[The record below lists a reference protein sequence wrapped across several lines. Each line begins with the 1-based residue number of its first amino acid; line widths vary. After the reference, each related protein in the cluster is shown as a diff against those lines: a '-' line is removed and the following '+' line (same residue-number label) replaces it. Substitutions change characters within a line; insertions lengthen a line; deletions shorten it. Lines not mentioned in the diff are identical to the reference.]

1 MAGAAA
7 RKATMIDAR
16 HDPALAFLRQDYPA
30 PITVLG
36 LVYSSV
42 AHAIL
47 AAQAL
52 DPEVRSHIA
61 ATASLDE
68 ARRIAAGAPVR
79 DDWDTIEDRSVWY
92 LVRLKF
98 TAHPE
103 LAERLLDLPPDAIVA
118 APDPVWGLD
127 DEDDGENRLGGM
139 LARLRGRA
147 LVAYAER
154 VLGPLAPPSTGG
166 RDNLSLFNAC
176 A

>member
-1 MAGAAA
+1 
-7 RKATMIDAR
+7 MIDAR
-16 HDPALAFLRQDYPA
+16 HDHALAFLRQDYPA
-30 PITVLG
+30 PITVQG
-36 LVYSSV
+36 LLYASV

-47 AAQAL
+47 AAQTV
-52 DPEVRSHIA
+52 DPEVRSRLA

-68 ARRIAAGAPVR
+68 ARRVAVGAPIR
-79 DDWDTIEDRSVWY
+79 DDWDAIEDRSVWY

-103 LAERLLDLPPDAIVA
+103 LAEQLLDLPPDAIVA
-118 APDPVWGLD
+118 ATDPYWGLD

-139 LARLRGRA
+139 LACLRGRA

-154 VLGPLAPPSTGG
+154 VLGPLAPATPSTGE